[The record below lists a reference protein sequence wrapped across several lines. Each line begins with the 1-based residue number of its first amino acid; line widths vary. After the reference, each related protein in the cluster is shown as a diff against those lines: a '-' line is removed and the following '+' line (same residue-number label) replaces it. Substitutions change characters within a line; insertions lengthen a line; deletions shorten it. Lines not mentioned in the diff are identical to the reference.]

1 MTSAQSLVIYAVLAV
16 TMAIR
21 KASNRM
27 YNKKLRRR
35 RDGLSTKSYEYG
47 NLEGV
52 ELALFIRYP
61 KRGEFYSYMSCEE
74 LPWLQD
80 IQEMVSMAASNG

>member
-1 MTSAQSLVIYAVLAV
+1 M

-21 KASNRM
+21 KVSNRM

-35 RDGLSTKSYEYG
+35 REGLSTKSYEYG
-47 NLEGV
+47 ELDGV

-61 KRGEFYSYMSCEE
+61 KREEFYSYMSSQE
-74 LPWLQD
+74 LSWLPN
-80 IQEMVSMAASNG
+80 IREMVSVAARNDWTC